1 MANNRQKQ
9 IEDIV
14 VSLSR
19 VKKQTPAE
27 YEERVKLYHD
37 MREGGDGG
45 LFRNSKKKIR
55 ELHFS
60 GWDNRD
66 FHILLEKLGEVEE
79 LSPEELDQK
88 FPRKSFLKRLFGL
101 GE

>member
-1 MANNRQKQ
+1 MASNRQKQ
-9 IEDIV
+9 IDDIV

-19 VKKQTPAE
+19 VREQTPAE
-27 YEERVKLYHD
+27 YEERVKLYRD

-45 LFRNSKKKIR
+45 LFRNSRKKIR

-79 LSPEELDQK
+79 LSPEELDEK
-88 FPRKSFLKRLFGL
+88 FPRKSFFKRLFG
-101 GE
+101 